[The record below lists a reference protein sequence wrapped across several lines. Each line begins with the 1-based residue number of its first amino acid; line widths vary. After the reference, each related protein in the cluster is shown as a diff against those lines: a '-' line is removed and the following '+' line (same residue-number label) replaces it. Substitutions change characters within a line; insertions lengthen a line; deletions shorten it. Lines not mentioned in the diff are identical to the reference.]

1 MTAGCQPRYGKKA
14 NLPAASPASDEAA
27 NLPSAS
33 PELDF
38 AVVLSRV
45 IGAMQ
50 NDPSQ
55 LRHAVYEL
63 ARITLQREAWQK
75 HPSMSVLEIGRLTR
89 ALETAIGRVEAV
101 SSRYDELQGVKS
113 LDRLIQ
119 GRAFDAHHSMTAE
132 PDPILLIEE
141 TPSAR
146 KPAYRAAPA
155 QRSHESARPD
165 RARHRLWLQGVPLLA
180 ACALAVLALSVYVI
194 LDREPALFGGQF
206 APAVKAA
213 APASQKNEPADR
225 RRVRQSPA
233 AAPQSQGLPL
243 PGVYGVYAVNGGQL
257 TELEALAG
265 RVPDERVF
273 MSTAVKRPSR
283 TIVPDGRLA
292 FVASRRDIAS
302 NAPDR
307 VSVRV
312 IAKVAQ
318 AMTFTPG
325 GTASTTTVEDQW
337 TIRGTS
343 YPLRV
348 APVSE
353 NPEMLIFRPEAPDF
367 VFPSGRY
374 GLVLKGQA
382 CDFTV
387 AGPITDPAQ
396 CLERV
401 EAANGAFYTECRN
414 Q

>member
-1 MTAGCQPRYGKKA
+1 MTAERQPRHGRGA
-14 NLPAASPASDEAA
+14 NLPAASPAGDEGA
-27 NLPSAS
+27 NLPGAA

-45 IGAMQ
+45 IGSMQ
-50 NDPSQ
+50 NDPTQ

-63 ARITLQREAWQK
+63 ARIKLQREAWQK
-75 HPSMSVLEIGRLTR
+75 HPSMSVLEIGRMTR
-89 ALETAIGRVEAV
+89 ALETAIKRVEAV

-119 GRAFDAHHSMTAE
+119 GRTFDAHHAMTAAA
-132 PDPILLIEE
+132 DPVLLIEE
-141 TPSAR
+141 MPAAG
-146 KPAYRAAPA
+146 KPTYRATAAPRS
-155 QRSHESARPD
+155 QRRAPPD
-165 RARHRLWLQGVPLLA
+165 RRRHRLWPRGVPLLA
-180 ACALAVLALSVYVI
+180 AGALAVLALGVYVI
-194 LDREPALFGGQF
+194 LDRKPALFGSRF
-206 APAVKAA
+206 APAVEAA

-225 RRVRQSPA
+225 RRIAQSPA
-233 AAPQSQGLPL
+233 PPQSQGLPL
-243 PGVYGVYAVNGGQL
+243 PSVYGVYAVSGGDL
-257 TELEALAG
+257 IELEAIPG

-283 TIVPDGRLA
+283 TSVPDGRLA
-292 FVASRRDIAS
+292 FVAFRRDIAS

-307 VSVRV
+307 VSVRI
-312 IAKVAQ
+312 IARIAQ

-325 GTASTTTVEDQW
+325 GTASTSTVEDQW

-353 NPEMLIFRPEAPDF
+353 NPEMLIFRPEDPDF

-382 CDFTV
+382 YDFTV
-387 AGPITDPAQ
+387 AGPITDPTQ

>member
-1 MTAGCQPRYGKKA
+1 MTADRQPKHGRGA
-14 NLPAASPASDEAA
+14 NLPTASPASDEGM
-27 NLPSAS
+27 NLPGAA

-45 IGAMQ
+45 IGSMQ
-50 NDPSQ
+50 NDPAQ

-63 ARITLQREAWQK
+63 ARIKLQREAWQK

-89 ALETAIGRVEAV
+89 ALETAIRRVEAV

-132 PDPILLIEE
+132 ADPILLIEE
-141 TPSAR
+141 MPSAR
-146 KPAYRAAPA
+146 KPGYRAAPA
-155 QRSHESARPD
+155 QRSHKSARPS
-165 RARHRLWLQGVPLLA
+165 RTRHRFWLQGVPLLA
-180 ACALAVLALSVYVI
+180 TCALAVLAFGVYVI
-194 LDREPALFGGQF
+194 LDRKPALFGSRF
-206 APAVKAA
+206 APAVEVA
-213 APASQKNEPADR
+213 APANQNSEPADR
-225 RRVRQSPA
+225 RREAQAPA
-233 AAPQSQGLPL
+233 APSRSQGLPL
-243 PGVYGVYAVNGGQL
+243 PSVYGVYAVNGGQL

-292 FVASRRDIAS
+292 FVAFRRDIAS

-312 IAKVAQ
+312 IAKIAQ

-325 GTASTTTVEDQW
+325 GSASTATVEDQW

-382 CDFTV
+382 YDFTV